1 MNINLLT
8 TDTLHHRLFINRLLK
23 DHRNLSLT
31 VIFEKKI
38 FKCKYQYKFKSLEKR
53 SKIFENKNLYKDDN
67 IYFNSYLINDVNSS
81 KVINYL
87 KNKKNDLTIVYGT
100 SKITNFNLLKFKY
113 IFNLHGSDPQKYR
126 GLDSNFWAIFHNDFN
141 SFKVCL
147 HKLDYNLDTGDI
159 FKIMS
164 VPVKKLKIQLYQ
176 YRYYSSYVSNKLV
189 NKLIHDTTI
198 KNIKLRK
205 QSVIGRYY
213 GSMPTDLK
221 KICLYKYNKFL
232 RNV

>member
-8 TDTLHHRLFINRLLK
+8 TDTPHHRLFINRLLK
-23 DHRNLSLT
+23 NFKSLSLT

-53 SKIFENKNLYKDDN
+53 SIIFENKNIINNNDT
-67 IYFNSYLINDVNSS
+67 YFCHYFINDINSS

-100 SKITNFNLLKFKY
+100 SKIINYNLLNFKY

-126 GLDSNFWAIFHNDFN
+126 GLDSNFWAIYHNDFN

-159 FKIMS
+159 YKIMFI
-164 VPVKKLKIQLYQ
+164 PVKRLKIQLYQ
-176 YRYYSSYVSNKLV
+176 YRYYSSFISNKLV
-189 NKLIHDTTI
+189 NKLINDFSI
-198 KNIKLRK
+198 RKIKLRK
-205 QSVIGRYY
+205 QSLTGRYY
-213 GSMPTDLK
+213 GPMPTDLK
-221 KICLYKYNKFL
+221 KICLHKYNKFL
-232 RNV
+232 SNV